1 MCFIKHSGLIVALLF
16 SINTM
21 LPLNAAPIVRIID
34 FKEEYSTSVDVSGG
48 LLIGYQVEST
58 PPYSTGHALHFAVPE
73 HINDVHMD
81 ISSIDGIYSAQL
93 VIEVEDNKG
102 QWSQVLIPS
111 EHSTE
116 LQKYS
121 PEQLVVLAYVETQT
135 KGKKKRKQ
143 VFPTSWGRP
152 SENQI
157 FYINT
162 TNSVPTWVSK
172 NGMGEVVKGR
182 CKQVN
187 ADIHTAFNFACTLDE
202 AIEPGKTTP
211 ITFKAGRPQTHLVW
225 TPE

>member
-1 MCFIKHSGLIVALLF
+1 MRLIKHFSVVALLF
-16 SINTM
+16 STNAM
-21 LPLNAAPIVRIID
+21 LSLNAATTVKVID
-34 FKEEYSTSVDVSGG
+34 FKEEYSSSVNVSGG

-58 PPYSTGHALHFAVPE
+58 PPYSTGDALHFAVPE

-121 PEQLVVLAYVETQT
+121 PEQLVVLAYVETQA

-162 TNSVPTWVSK
+162 TSPVPTWVSK

-182 CKQVN
+182 CQQVN
-187 ADIHTAFNFACTLDE
+187 AEIHTAFNFACVLDE